1 MINKSKGFE
10 DLEVWKR
17 AMDVAMRIYELISM
31 EKFARE
37 YSLKDQ
43 AIRAAIS
50 ISNNISEGYEY
61 DNKKDFIKFLRYAKG
76 STGEVRNLII
86 FFLRAKLIDTER
98 FNNLKEDLII
108 LSKQLYAFIKFLKK
122 GNDDHK
128 T

>member
-1 MINKSKGFE
+1 
-10 DLEVWKR
+10 
-17 AMDVAMRIYELISM
+17 MDVAMRIYELISM

-98 FNNLKEDLII
+98 FNNLKEDLIM